1 MPEQYDPSEYTRGFY
16 EGNVGSSY
24 VGSDVMSQLPQG
36 QTLVKPGLTENLTGD
51 TLDVLWKAT
60 EEARKRAR
68 EASQAKA
75 IEAETERI
83 RNEWFFNKTA
93 DQLKAT
99 KLAIQ
104 ARNSMFPPAP
114 QKMDAGG
121 IDVIRMLG
129 AGGNVVDRFAPRP
142 TAPPKPP
149 PQMWAPPTQMKIGG
163 QDRTVQTD
171 PVTGRVHPIGSAPPK
186 APQENDSWV
195 IRMKMTDLKDQEK
208 EIDKAITENNDNEP
222 YPGEEE
228 KHLKNPKK
236 FQMRLADIE
245 NWRQTNSRLLADK
258 AAIRKERDDLLKQTS
273 GQGGPN
279 LDAMP
284 QIQPVP
290 QQPQSVRP
298 AGRKLTKEV
307 AQQFFNSTD
316 TSLSVN
322 ERKALAKR
330 MAEEEGWEE

>member
-1 MPEQYDPSEYTRGFY
+1 MPEQYDPSKDTRDFTYGK
-16 EGNVGSSY
+16 VGSSY
-24 VGSDVMSQLPQG
+24 MGSDVMSQLPQG
-36 QTLVKPGLTENLTGD
+36 QTLVQPGLTENLTGD

-68 EASQAKA
+68 EATQAKA

-104 ARNSMFPPAP
+104 ARNSMFPPEP
-114 QKMDAGG
+114 KRMNAGG

-129 AGGNVVDRFAPRP
+129 AGGNVVDRFAPRSP
-142 TAPPKPP
+142 VVKPAPKP
-149 PQMWAPPTQMKIGG
+149 WGPPTQMNIGG

-171 PVTGRVHPIGSAPPK
+171 PITGRVHPIGSAPPK
-186 APQENDSWV
+186 ATQENDSWV

-208 EIDKAITENNDNEP
+208 EIDKAITDNNDNEP

-228 KHLKNPKK
+228 EHLKNPKK
-236 FQMRLADIE
+236 FQIRLAEIK
-245 NWRQTNSRLLADK
+245 NWRQTNSKLLADK
-258 AAIRKERDDLLKQTS
+258 EAIRKDREDLLKQSS

-279 LDAMP
+279 RNAMP
-284 QIQPVP
+284 QIQPAP
-290 QQPQSVRP
+290 QPVQ
-298 AGRKLTKEV
+298 GRKLTKEV
-307 AQQFFNSTD
+307 AQRFYDSTD
-316 TSLSVN
+316 TSLPIKDRM
-322 ERKALAKR
+322 EQAKL
-330 MAEEEGWEE
+330 MSHAEGWEE